1 MIRINLLPVRATAR
15 QDAVKRELALVGLG
29 LGLVLLVCGGLY
41 VGVGAQVSEL
51 KAENAQLQKEIDN
64 LKAIVARVDEI
75 DKLQQEL
82 RMKLDVI
89 AQLKANKEGPV
100 HMLDELAMAT
110 PEKLMLTSLEQ
121 GRDDIKLQ
129 GVAVSHEVI
138 SQFLSTL
145 ERSDWFED
153 VYLLGIDQ
161 VEKDGYKLKQ
171 FQISAK
177 MVVPKIEKLADAGKE
192 G

>member
-29 LGLVLLVCGGLY
+29 LGLVLLICGGLY

-110 PEKLMLTSLEQ
+110 PEKLMLTSLVQ
-121 GRDDIKLQ
+121 GRNDIKLQ

-161 VEKDGYKLKQ
+161 VEQDGYKLKQ

-177 MVVPKIEKLADAGKE
+177 MVVPKIEKLADAGQE